1 MQSPSWEEDR
11 TGETVKKTLAQT
23 LIIHIFLECHNSPFT
38 ANYECCSRRYVFF
51 SLNSR
56 NSVSSRS
63 SSSIKFL
70 NYCRSHSLLFS
81 LIRPPLFWPI
91 SVNVYCVSNS
101 IIHGTLN
108 GIALEI
114 HNTVF
119 VLSSLSFFCQR
130 YKRLCRVYYDK
141 QLNRTPFAIL
151 ANVEWTNNRDDERI
165 SAFNRVNRAFGSE
178 RQLIYPKFELN
189 EPNGMAHTHIHECI

>member
-1 MQSPSWEEDR
+1 MNIVVEGTYSSLR
-11 TGETVKKTLAQT
+11 TAGTAAAAAAVFPLHFWIIVVLFLSFSYSFV
-23 LIIHIFLECHNSPFT
+23 LI
-38 ANYECCSRRYVFF
+38 
-51 SLNSR
+51 
-56 NSVSSRS
+56 
-63 SSSIKFL
+63 
-70 NYCRSHSLLFS
+70 
-81 LIRPPLFWPI
+81 WPI
-91 SVNVYCVSNS
+91 SVNVYCVSNR

-119 VLSSLSFFCQR
+119 VLSSLFCQR

-151 ANVEWTNNRDDERI
+151 ANVEWANNRDEERI

-189 EPNGMAHTHIHECI
+189 EPNGMAHTHSRMHM